1 MSDHRAGAD
10 TGAGA
15 GSGAGSGARA
25 KAGPETGAETG
36 AKTGGRAWGLPAAFL
51 LGWALLALAAPW
63 LPLTPD
69 AVDLP
74 GILAG
79 PGPGSPLGNDD
90 LGRPILDRLLVG
102 ARIAFVVSFG
112 VVALSSAIG
121 VLVGGVGAFAGGWID
136 LFLVRLIDVFLAFPG
151 ILLAIALAGIL
162 GPGIDNLILALSAT
176 GWVGYARLTR
186 AQILTLKERD
196 HVLAARALGVGPGR
210 ILLRHLLPL
219 ALAPLIVEA
228 TFGVAGVVVA
238 EAGLSFLGLGV
249 QPPQASW
256 GSMIREGVGY
266 MLVAPHLVLAPG
278 IAIAAVVFAINLLGD
293 RLRDWLDVR
302 QAE

>member
-10 TGAGA
+10 TGADA

-25 KAGPETGAETG
+25 KA
-36 AKTGGRAWGLPAAFL
+36 GGRAWGLPAAFL

-79 PGPGSPLGNDD
+79 PGPGSPLGYDD

-112 VVALSSAIG
+112 VVALSTVIG
-121 VLVGGVGAFAGGWID
+121 VLIGGVGAFAGGWVD

-210 ILLRHLLPL
+210 ILMRHLLPL